1 MKKTPFILIVLSIL
15 IGCGNIDKKAHHDVP
30 HIYIDVDSTEHYMD
44 LAEFLDTSF
53 YRVIPLE
60 TTPECLVGNEIQKVF
75 YRNGRIYVWEEQ
87 SKGVFMFDEN
97 GNHLNKIQTPGEGPQ
112 DYIQIDNVCIT
123 DNYIYI
129 RDDYGQ
135 KVLYHDLDCN
145 FIKSVSTKTIAR
157 NIITP
162 AHSFMVGD
170 RVYFG
175 IHFLDNFPKRLG
187 QPYKWASLDM
197 DLDTSSVKRFMPYDP
212 ADPSIPATHFSL
224 QSAGR
229 NFSYMN
235 CGDTVRFMISNLD
248 TIYIATGDTIVPEY
262 VVDFGDKTLP
272 ESMRHCTFHEKMEK
286 DEYANYVVGI
296 KGLYDTKD
304 YLILVF
310 YWGNYTMKEIMAAIP
325 EEIRDDRDKKEL
337 WLRNHRPTSECVLIL
352 NKKTGETRITNGI
365 NINMFNRYPFS
376 FRFYDGQYIISAM
389 SVFDGLFD
397 KDGNA
402 RVYKTP
408 ESPGYQRALKEAYS
422 KLTPTS
428 NPIIYVFK
436 LKDVE

>member
-44 LAEFLDTSF
+44 LTEFLDTSF

-97 GNHLNKIQTPGEGPQ
+97 GNYLNKIQTPGEGPQ
-112 DYIQIDNVCIT
+112 DYIAIHNVCIT
-123 DNYIYI
+123 DEYIYI
-129 RDDYGQ
+129 RDVYGH
-135 KVLYHDLDCN
+135 KVLYYDLDCN
-145 FIKSVSTKTIAR
+145 FIKSISTKEINR

-162 AHSFMVGD
+162 SLSFVAGN

-175 IHFLDNFPKRLG
+175 VLFLDNYPKRLG
-187 QPYKWASLDM
+187 QPYKWVSLDM
-197 DLDTSSVKRFMPYDP
+197 DLDTGSVKRFMPYDP
-212 ADPSIPATHFSL
+212 TDPSIPASHFSPL
-224 QSAGR
+224 SSGT
-229 NFSYMN
+229 NYTYMN

-248 TIYIATGDTIVPEY
+248 TIYIATRDTIVPEY

-272 ESMRHCTFHEKMEK
+272 ESLRHCTFQEKREK
-286 DEYANYVVGI
+286 DEYDNYVLGI
-296 KGLYDTKD
+296 RGIYDTKD
-304 YLILVF
+304 YLILTF
-310 YWGNYTMKEIMAAIP
+310 HWGDYSMKEIMAALP

-337 WLRNHRPTSECVLIL
+337 WIRNHRPTRECVLIL
-352 NKKTGETRITNGI
+352 NKKTGETRLTNGI
-365 NINMFNRYPFS
+365 NIPMFMEYPFM
-376 FRFYDGQYIISAM
+376 FKFHDGQYIISAM

-422 KLTPTS
+422 KLTPMS
-428 NPIIYVFK
+428 NPILFIYKF
-436 LKDVE
+436 KDVE

>member
-1 MKKTPFILIVLSIL
+1 MKRIPFILIVLSIL
-15 IGCGNIDKKAHHDVP
+15 IGCGDIDKNVKHDVP

-60 TTPECLVGNEIQKVF
+60 TTPECLVGNEIKKVF

-87 SKGVFMFDEN
+87 SKGVFMFDEE
-97 GNHLNKIQTPGEGPQ
+97 GNYLNKIQTPGEGPN
-112 DYIQIDNVCIT
+112 D
-123 DNYIYI
+123 YIYI
-129 RDDYGQ
+129 RNVSMSDSHICIFDTFG
-135 KVLYHDLDCN
+135 KKILYYDLDCN
-145 FIKSVSTKTIAR
+145 FIKSVSIKEIWR
-157 NIITP
+157 SIMVPGI
-162 AHSFMVGD
+162 SFMVED
-170 RVYFG
+170 RIYIG
-175 IHFLDNFPKRLG
+175 NRFLDNFPKRMG
-187 QPYKWASLDM
+187 QPYKWVSLDM

-212 ADPSIPATHFSL
+212 ADPSIPAEHFSPL
-224 QSAGR
+224 SCGT
-229 NFSYMN
+229 NYTFMN

-248 TIYIATGDTIVPEY
+248 TIYIATRDTIVPEY

-272 ESMRHCTFHEKMEK
+272 ESMRHCTFLEKREK
-286 DEYANYVVGI
+286 DEYDNYVLGI
-296 KGLYDTKD
+296 RGIYDTKD
-304 YLILVF
+304 YLILTF
-310 YWGNYTMKEIMAAIP
+310 HWGDYSMKEIMAALP

-352 NKKTGETRITNGI
+352 NKKTGETRLTNGI
-365 NINMFNRYPFS
+365 NINIFNSYPFF
-376 FRFYDGQYIISAM
+376 FRFHDGQYIISAM

-422 KLTPTS
+422 KLTPQS
-428 NPIIYVFK
+428 NHIIYVFK

>member
-15 IGCGNIDKKAHHDVP
+15 ISCGNIDKKAHHDVP
-30 HIYIDVDSTEHYMD
+30 HIYIDVDSSEHYMD

-60 TTPECLVGNEIQKVF
+60 TTPECLVGNEIKKVF

-97 GNHLNKIQTPGEGPQ
+97 GNYLNKIQTPGEGPQ

-135 KVLYHDLDCN
+135 KVLYYDLDCN
-145 FIKSVSTKTIAR
+145 FIKSVSSKEICR
-157 NIITP
+157 SIIPP
-162 AHSFMVGD
+162 ALSFMVRD

-175 IHFLDNFPKRLG
+175 ICFLDNFPKRLG

-229 NFSYMN
+229 NFFSLN

-248 TIYIATGDTIVPEY
+248 TIYIATRDTIVPEY

-310 YWGNYTMKEIMAAIP
+310 YWGDYSMKEIMAALP

-337 WLRNHRPTSECVLIL
+337 WIRNHRPTRECVLIL
-352 NKKTGETRITNGI
+352 NKKTGETRLTNGI
-365 NINMFNRYPFS
+365 NIPMFMEYPF
-376 FRFYDGQYIISAM
+376 RFKFHDGQYIISAM

-408 ESPGYQRALKEAYS
+408 ESPGYQRALKDAYS
-422 KLTPTS
+422 KLTPMS
-428 NPIIYVFK
+428 NPILFIYKF
-436 LKDVE
+436 KDVE

>member
-15 IGCGNIDKKAHHDVP
+15 IGCGNIDKKTHHDVP

-60 TTPECLVGNEIQKVF
+60 TTPECLVGNEIKKIF

-87 SKGVFMFDEN
+87 SKGVFMFNEN
-97 GNHLNKIQTPGEGPQ
+97 GNYLNKIQTPGEGPN
-112 DYIQIDNVCIT
+112 D
-123 DNYIYI
+123 YIYI
-129 RDDYGQ
+129 ENVSITDSLICIFDSYGQ
-135 KVLYHDLDCN
+135 KVLYYDLDCN
-145 FIKSVSTKTIAR
+145 LIESFFTKDIR
-157 NIITP
+157 RSIITP
-162 AHSFMVGD
+162 ANSFMVGD

-187 QPYKWASLDM
+187 QPYKWVSIDM

-212 ADPSIPATHFSL
+212 TDPSIPASHFSPL
-224 QSAGR
+224 SSGT
-229 NFSYMN
+229 NYTYMN
-235 CGDTVRFMISNLD
+235 CGDTVRFMTSNLD
-248 TIYIATGDTIVPEY
+248 TIYIATQDTIVPEY

-272 ESMRHCTFHEKMEK
+272 ESLRHCTYQEKREK
-286 DEYANYVVGI
+286 DEYDNYVLGI
-296 KGLYDTKD
+296 RGIYDTKD
-304 YLILVF
+304 YLILTF
-310 YWGNYTMKEIMAAIP
+310 RWGDYSMKEIMAALP

-337 WLRNHRPTSECVLIL
+337 WLRNHRPTSECALIL
-352 NKKTGETRITNGI
+352 NKKTGKTRLTNGI
-365 NINMFNRYPFS
+365 NIPMFMEYPFT
-376 FRFYDGQYIISAM
+376 FRFHDGQYIISTM

-408 ESPGYQRALKEAYS
+408 DSPGYQRVLKEAYS

-428 NPIIYVFK
+428 NPVLFIYKF
-436 LKDVE
+436 KDVE